1 MDTTKQCANCK
12 DAVYCSKDC
21 QKKHWSKHKPN
32 CIRSDHS
39 IHGLFRLCFEDLLPV
54 SGSTIARDYG
64 FDNVREN
71 HGDVLWG
78 ISSTPAMAENIL
90 LALYK
95 CIKSDVCCLEM
106 GESHLVFSSIG
117 ASRKMI
123 VEALENNKLDDLIH
137 LFIKNVF
144 SRHGPGS
151 AQYCFGWIWIVW
163 WLAPLEL
170 RVSRGSRS
178 RKWDERSITNTME
191 VQNQGTVAVRQYKKR
206 QPFHFRSRSFQASR
220 SFLLEG

>member
-1 MDTTKQCANCK
+1 MPRSCYNCDKEMETTKQCANCQH
-12 DAVYCSKDC
+12 AVYCSKDC

-39 IHGLFRLCFEDLLPV
+39 IRGLFRLCFEDLLPV
-54 SGSTIARDYG
+54 SGSTVARDYG

-71 HGDVLWG
+71 HEDVLWG
-78 ISSTPAMAENIL
+78 TSSTPAMAENIL

-95 CIKSDVCCLEM
+95 CIKRDVCCLEM

-151 AQYCFGWIWIVW
+151 PQYCVGWIWNRMVIGPTRTEG
-163 WLAPLEL
+163 LTRQQIQEM
-170 RVSRGSRS
+170 RRKIYHKHYGSTETGNCCCS
-178 RKWDERSITNTME
+178 AIQKTP
-191 VQNQGTVAVRQYKKR
+191 TV
-206 QPFHFRSRSFQASR
+206 PFPF
-220 SFLLEG
+220 

>member
-1 MDTTKQCANCK
+1 MPRSCFNCDKEMETTKQCSNCK

-123 VEALENNKLDDLIH
+123 AEALENNKLDDLIH

-151 AQYCFGWIWIVW
+151 PQYCFGWIWNRLVIGPTRTEG
-163 WLAPLEL
+163 LTQQQIQEM
-170 RVSRGSRS
+170 RQQIYHKYYGSL
-178 RKWDERSITNTME
+178 NPA
-191 VQNQGTVAVRQYKKR
+191 NCCCLTVEHPMR
-206 QPFHFRSRSFQASR
+206 F
-220 SFLLEG
+220 

>member
-1 MDTTKQCANCK
+1 MPRSCYNCDKEMETTKQCANCQH
-12 DAVYCSKDC
+12 AVYCSKDC

-54 SGSTIARDYG
+54 SGSTVARDYG

-71 HGDVLWG
+71 HEDVLWG
-78 ISSTPAMAENIL
+78 TSSTPAMAENIL

-95 CIKSDVCCLEM
+95 CIKRDVCCLEM

-151 AQYCFGWIWIVW
+151 PQYCVGWIWNRMVIGPTRTEG
-163 WLAPLEL
+163 LTRHQIQEM
-170 RVSRGSRS
+170 RRKIYHKHYGSTETGNCCCS
-178 RKWDERSITNTME
+178 AIQKTP
-191 VQNQGTVAVRQYKKR
+191 TV
-206 QPFHFRSRSFQASR
+206 PFPF
-220 SFLLEG
+220 

>member
-1 MDTTKQCANCK
+1 METTKQCSNCK

-54 SGSTIARDYG
+54 CGSTVARDYG

-78 ISSTPAMAENIL
+78 ISSTPSMAENIL

-95 CIKSDVCCLEM
+95 CIKRDVCCLEM

-123 VEALENNKLDDLIH
+123 AEALENNKLDDLIH

-151 AQYCFGWIWIVW
+151 PQYCFGWIWNRLVIGPTRTEG
-163 WLAPLEL
+163 LTQQQIQEM
-170 RVSRGSRS
+170 RQQNETS
-178 RKWDERSITNTME
+178 TME
-191 VQNQGTVAVRQYKKR
+191 A
-206 QPFHFRSRSFQASR
+206 
-220 SFLLEG
+220 